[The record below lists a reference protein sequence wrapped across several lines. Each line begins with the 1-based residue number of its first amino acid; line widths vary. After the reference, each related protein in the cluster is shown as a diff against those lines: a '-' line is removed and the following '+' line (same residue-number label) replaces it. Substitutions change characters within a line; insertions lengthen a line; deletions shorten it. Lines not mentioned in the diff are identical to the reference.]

1 MSHLPCQTGHT
12 FPDEHRTGCAYYK
25 QQNTKRSCP
34 KLQGTECRSGAQRQL
49 HLTCTPKKHA
59 HPTSRGKR
67 RSPHPISTE
76 SHARCPSAITHTHT
90 QHTHTHT
97 HTHTHLSERRHCHDA
112 LVRGGRILDGLDHQW
127 QHIRHIGLEAAAA
140 HDCQLA
146 NGGQHGACHPHF
158 CACAGR
164 VVDTRRCKRW
174 GVQLC
179 WCCIWLPAGRRWP
192 ARCAPPPLLCLHR
205 QGWWTQGSVGDGL
218 FSSAGVGASYHGRWR
233 PAWCAPPTLLKQGRR
248 SQKAGDVLLSSG
260 GGRYYQ
266 LTAASMENE
275 TAANG
280 GLCGAPPCKRDAVG
294 LLQKTP
300 SDTIRMLGGTTG
312 TALRRRHQLQPEC
325 LVGQQGQLCSSVW
338 KKLKKQPVV
347 KVCTAQS
354 CMHDAAVLPQKTP
367 SATITMLGETT
378 GTVLRR
384 CLEEA

>member
-34 KLQGTECRSGAQRQL
+34 KLQGTECRSTHTRPAGENGDHLTPSAQRV
-49 HLTCTPKKHA
+49 
-59 HPTSRGKR
+59 
-67 RSPHPISTE
+67 
-76 SHARCPSAITHTHT
+76 THD
-90 QHTHTHT
+90 
-97 HTHTHLSERRHCHDA
+97 RRHCHDA

-266 LTAASMENE
+266 LTAASMGQRC
-275 TAANG
+275 G
-280 GLCGAPPCKRDAVG
+280 GVWKKLRKQPVVKVCTVQSCKRDAIG
-294 LLQKTP
+294 LPQKTP
-300 SDTIRMLGGTTG
+300 PATTRMLGGTTG
-312 TALRRRHQLQPEC
+312 TAL
-325 LVGQQGQLCSSVW
+325 QQ
-338 KKLKKQPVV
+338 
-347 KVCTAQS
+347 
-354 CMHDAAVLPQKTP
+354 
-367 SATITMLGETT
+367 
-378 GTVLRR
+378 